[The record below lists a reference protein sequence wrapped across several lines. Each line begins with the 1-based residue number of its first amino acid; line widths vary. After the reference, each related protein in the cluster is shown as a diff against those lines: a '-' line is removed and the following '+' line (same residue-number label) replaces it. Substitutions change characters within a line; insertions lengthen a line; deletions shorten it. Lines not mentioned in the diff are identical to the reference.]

1 MINRDYY
8 AAKKIR
14 GKVKTHALHGIAIAD
29 RKLGLTLPRVDA

>member
-14 GKVKTHALHGIAIAD
+14 GKVMRGIAIAD